1 MSVEVTIVESASPEL
16 RDALNRLVPQLSS
29 SAKPL
34 TDDDVVRLITD
45 RDIVLFIA
53 QNDGVI
59 VGTLTLVLFAIPSGQ
74 RAWIED
80 VIVDGASRG
89 LGLGA
94 ALTNAAIEEARRR
107 GARTIDLTSRPSR
120 QAANALY
127 RKLGFEVRDTNV
139 YRLSL

>member
-1 MSVEVTIVESASPEL
+1 MTIVESASPEL

-29 SAKPL
+29 SATPL
-34 TDDDVVRLITD
+34 TDDDVVRLTTD
-45 RDIVLFIA
+45 RDVVLFIA
-53 QNDGVI
+53 KSDGEI

-139 YRLSL
+139 YRFLIENR

>member
-1 MSVEVTIVESASPEL
+1 MTIVESASPEL

-29 SAKPL
+29 SATPL
-34 TDDDVVRLITD
+34 TDDDVVRLTTD
-45 RDIVLFIA
+45 RDVVLFIA
-53 QNDGVI
+53 KSDGEI

>member
-29 SAKPL
+29 SATPL
-34 TDDDVVRLITD
+34 TDDDVVRLTTD
-45 RDIVLFIA
+45 RDVVLFIA
-53 QNDGVI
+53 KSDGEI

>member
-1 MSVEVTIVESASPEL
+1 MTIVESASPEL
-16 RDALNRLVPQLSS
+16 RDAINRLVPQLSS
-29 SAKPL
+29 SATPL
-34 TDDDVVRLITD
+34 TDDDVVRLTTD
-45 RDIVLFIA
+45 RDVVLFIA
-53 QNDGVI
+53 KSDGEI